1 MEHISEARCRTIAV
15 EVLDGIRTHFS
26 LPSACITAMEEHLGG
41 LKLCLFSP
49 GEVIWYPLF
58 SAQTGV
64 CIGQV
69 QAPEPARLSHVSFQP
84 PIEGQLLRPVVCL
97 CRYEES
103 ERIYPALVHEL
114 IHLFSSVWVWQ
125 SPQEICLH
133 SGIAQYTYHCSG
145 DSTALYCT
153 SAQEVLL
160 NERLTDYLAGQIMGI
175 PYVPTDPVSHRLATL
190 PVDQIARAYFEH
202 RVEDL
207 PLFS

>member
-1 MEHISEARCRTIAV
+1 MEHISEARCRTIA
-15 EVLDGIRTHFS
+15 EGVLDGIRTRLS
-26 LPSACITAMEEHLGG
+26 LPPACITTMEEHLEG
-41 LKLCLFSP
+41 LTVCLFSP
-49 GEVIWYPLF
+49 GETIWYPLF
-58 SAQTGV
+58 TVQAGA

-69 QAPEPARLSHVSFQP
+69 QAPEPARLIHVSFQP
-84 PIEGQLLRPVVCL
+84 HIEGQLFRPVVCL
-97 CRYEES
+97 CRYENP

-133 SGIAQYTYHCSG
+133 SGIARYTYHCSSDG
-145 DSTALYCT
+145 TALYCK

-175 PYVPTDPVSHRLATL
+175 PYVPTDPVSQRLVAL
-190 PVDQIARAYFEH
+190 PPEQIARAYFEH
-202 RVEDL
+202 RGEDL